1 MNNKLRRMLDSYNL
15 SSFIASFSAIII
27 GLLFGLIVLIFTNP
41 GQAFAGFR
49 TILSGGFSGGSRG
62 FGNIFYIATPLIM
75 TGLSVGFAFKT
86 GLFNI
91 GASGQLIVGAYVSV
105 VIGVYCT
112 GLGQFQWVL
121 AILGGMAAG
130 ALWASITGLLKAYL
144 NVHEVIT
151 SIMMNYIGMHLV
163 NSLVVQ
169 TVFDSLRNQSSN
181 VAKTAYIPTMGLDK
195 LFRGSSLNAGFF
207 IAVFFVLVIYI
218 ILKKTVFG
226 YELIACGHNPD
237 ASKYAGIN
245 AKRNIVLSMTI
256 AGGLAGIAGSLIFL
270 ANTGKHIEVLDVLA
284 AEGFTGIP
292 VALLGLS
299 NPLGILLSAIFIGY
313 ITLGGFYMQLYDF
326 VPEIIDIII
335 ASIIYFSA
343 FALIV
348 KKLLALFKL
357 RMNSRGKQR
366 SEEKPTTVKE
376 E

>member
-1 MNNKLRRMLDSYNL
+1 MKNKSRNLLNSYGL

-27 GLLFGLIVLIFTNP
+27 GLIFGLIILLITNP
-41 GQAFAGFR
+41 NQAFAGFR
-49 TILSGGFSGGSRG
+49 TILLGGLSGKAKG

-105 VIGVYCT
+105 IIGVYCPQ
-112 GLGQFQWVL
+112 LGPFQWVV
-121 AILGGMAAG
+121 AILGGMVAG
-130 ALWASITGLLKAYL
+130 AIWASVAGLLKAFL
-144 NVHEVIT
+144 NVNEVIT
-151 SIMMNYIGMHLV
+151 CIMMNYIGMHMV
-163 NSLVVQ
+163 NTLVVH
-169 TVFDSLRNQSSN
+169 TVYDKLRNQSLN
-181 VAKTAYIPTMGLDK
+181 VAESASIPTMGFDT
-195 LFRGSSLNAGFF
+195 LFKGSSLHAGFL
-207 IAVFFVLVIYI
+207 IALLAAVIIHI

-226 YELIACGHNPD
+226 YELVACGYNPE

-256 AGGLAGIAGSLIFL
+256 AGALSGIAGGLMYL
-270 ANTGKHIEVLDVLA
+270 ASTGKHIEVLDILA
-284 AEGFTGIP
+284 NEGFMGIP

-299 NPLGILLSAIFIGY
+299 NPVGIVLSAIFIGY

-348 KKLLALFKL
+348 KNFL
-357 RMNSRGKQR
+357 SRFQDKREKDEPGDKGGKA
-366 SEEKPTTVKE
+366 
-376 E
+376 

>member
-1 MNNKLRRMLDSYNL
+1 MKRRNKGGKTFDEYGV
-15 SSFIASFSAIII
+15 SSFIASVVAIII
-27 GLLFGLIVLIFTNP
+27 GLLFGLIILLVTNP

-49 TILSGGFSGGSRG
+49 TILLGGFTGGPKG

-91 GASGQLIVGAYVSV
+91 GASGQLIVGAYVAV
-105 VIGVYCT
+105 LIGVHCPW
-112 GLGQFQWVL
+112 LGSFHWVVAL
-121 AILGGMAAG
+121 LGAMMAG
-130 ALWASITGLLKAYL
+130 ALWATVTGILKAYL

-151 SIMMNYIGMHLV
+151 SIMMNYIGMHMV
-163 NSLVVQ
+163 NTLVVQ
-169 TVFDSLRNQSSN
+169 TVFDKLRNQSLS
-181 VAKTAYIPTMGLDK
+181 VAKSAYIPALGFDS
-195 LFRGSSLNAGFF
+195 LFRGSSLHAGFF
-207 IAVFFVLVIYI
+207 IAIFFALVIYV

-226 YELIACGHNPD
+226 YELIACGYNPD

-245 AKRNIVLSMTI
+245 AKRNIVLSMVI
-256 AGGLAGIAGSLIFL
+256 AGALSGVAGGLMYL
-270 ANTGKHIEVLDVLA
+270 AETGKHIEVLDLLA

-299 NPLGILLSAIFIGY
+299 HPIGIILSAIFIGY

-348 KKLLALFKL
+348 KNLIERFK
-357 RMNSRGKQR
+357 S
-366 SEEKPTTVKE
+366 KPAKARQKVKE
-376 E
+376 ER